1 VASLGTMPPSAVAVL
16 QDTPGGCFGTH
27 TGFRGF
33 LGRKHQRHSN
43 DLPVQTA
50 SPVLKRLELMS
61 YAFGQ
66 FFIKTD

>member
-1 VASLGTMPPSAVAVL
+1 VASLGIIPPTAVAVL

-43 DLPVQTA
+43 HLPVQTA
-50 SPVLKRLELMS
+50 SPVLKLLGLMS
-61 YAFGQ
+61 YAFGP
-66 FFIKTD
+66 FFIN